1 MKLCPVCK
9 TECEDGALYCSNC
22 GCALPPTP
30 VGPFTPSFDAS
41 TVPGETPA
49 PQESDANPPQR
60 EPYQPPQENT
70 YPNAPQKPAYTQ
82 HPGYTGSPQG
92 TYGQPYHYAAP
103 QGGAPYGQPQNGY
116 PNAPGGD
123 YQQPPYPNPP
133 KKSKKGLVTGLI
145 CGGAV
150 LLVMIAAVCA
160 ALFLNPAANSEK
172 ESLLEMESSKENEV
186 SFEEESKQSAALPTD
201 PHDINLAEFNPF
213 VTEKDG
219 NVTFTIPSSF
229 FEVSGQDAEDIK
241 DLIQSLGSADIQA
254 TTDGGLQVIMSKAA
268 YKLFL
273 SSFDAGLKISF
284 DEMKKSGTFTSVTG
298 IEADSTYSVIK
309 VTVDRTSGD
318 TGFDEYTANL
328 TVSAM
333 GGLYQMLSGV
343 PAEMTM
349 VTVQF
354 VDAAT
359 GDVYNEQEN
368 INPAQYLS
376 DLM

>member
-30 VGPFTPSFDAS
+30 VEPLTPSFDAS
-41 TVPGETPA
+41 TVSGETPA
-49 PQESDANPPQR
+49 RQESDVNPPQR
-60 EPYQPPQENT
+60 EAFQPPQANT
-70 YPNAPQKPAYTQ
+70 YPNAPQNPAYTQ
-82 HPGYTGSPQG
+82 YPGYTGSPQG
-92 TYGQPYHYAAP
+92 TYDQAYHYVAP
-103 QGGAPYGQPQNGY
+103 QGVGGAPYGQPQNG
-116 PNAPGGD
+116 

-145 CGGAV
+145 CGAAV
-150 LLVMIAAVCA
+150 LLVMIIATVCA

-172 ESLLEMESSKENEV
+172 KTWLEMESSKENEV

-201 PHDINLAEFNPF
+201 PHDINLAELNPF

-219 NVTFTIPSSF
+219 NVTFTIPPSF
-229 FEVSGQDAEDIK
+229 FEASGQDAEDIK
-241 DLIQSLGSADIQA
+241 DLVQSLGNADIQA
-254 TTDGGLQVIMSKAA
+254 TTDGGLQVTMSKAA

-273 SSFDAGLKISF
+273 SSFDSGLKISF
-284 DEMKKSGTFTSVTG
+284 DEMKKSGTFTSVTD

-309 VTVDRTSGD
+309 VTIDRTSGD
-318 TGFDEYTANL
+318 TGLDEYTANL
-328 TVSAM
+328 TVSAI

-376 DLM
+376 TLM